1 MTKTDKITVLIEIY
15 KQDVKDYE
23 ELLEDSSEDGE
34 TNTAWQTYIDAYSQF
49 IEELEELKEYYDD
62 GYEN

>member
-1 MTKTDKITVLIEIY
+1 MTRTDKITVLIEIY

>member
-1 MTKTDKITVLIEIY
+1 MTRTDKITALIEIY

-49 IEELEELKEYYDD
+49 IEELEELKEYYND
-62 GYEN
+62 GCEN